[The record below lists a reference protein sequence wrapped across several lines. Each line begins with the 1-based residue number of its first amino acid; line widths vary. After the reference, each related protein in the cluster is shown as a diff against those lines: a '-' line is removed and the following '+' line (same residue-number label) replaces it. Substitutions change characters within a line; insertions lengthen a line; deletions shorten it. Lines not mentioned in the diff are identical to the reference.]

1 MTNRGKRFVFDTNV
15 IVSALLTKKSAARD
29 CLDKARGLGRI
40 LLSLEVVEELY
51 DVLGRSAFDRY
62 IDEEDRIKF
71 LNLLVKESTLV
82 EVTEKIEEC
91 RDPKDDKFL
100 ELAVNGKADF
110 IISGDGDLKVLHPF
124 RNIKIIS
131 PREFLDA
138 AIKNK

>member
-110 IISGDGDLKVLHPF
+110 IITGDRDLQVLNPF
-124 RNIKIIS
+124 RKTKIVS
-131 PREFLDA
+131 PREFMEID
-138 AIKNK
+138 IKTN